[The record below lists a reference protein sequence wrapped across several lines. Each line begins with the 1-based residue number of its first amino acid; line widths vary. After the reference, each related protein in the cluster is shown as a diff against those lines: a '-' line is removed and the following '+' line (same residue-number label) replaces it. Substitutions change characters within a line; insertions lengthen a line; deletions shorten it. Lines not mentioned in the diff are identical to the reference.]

1 MKGRTRRSRD
11 ENSTTAVTGAH
22 IPLKVCAGSNC
33 RVFYHLG
40 MRTTPSFRHGLRDGL
55 PVFLAV
61 AVFGVAFG
69 VLAIQAGLA
78 PWLAIISSVVIVSGA
93 AQFALVGLIAAGPG
107 PVLVATTGL
116 ALRHLP
122 MSAKL
127 ADLIGDRSLPTR
139 VGLAW
144 VLTDETFGLTLRA
157 SQTGVPDLVTYK
169 AAADV
174 MLYSAWVSGTA
185 LGAFVGRAIE
195 PAALGIDVLFALLFL
210 GLAAPLIR
218 HRRDWLVAGLA
229 VAAALLAT
237 VVLPDAWQITG
248 AATTA
253 ALIGTA
259 VGD

>member
-1 MKGRTRRSRD
+1 MLD
-11 ENSTTAVTGAH
+11 
-22 IPLKVCAGSNC
+22 
-33 RVFYHLG
+33 
-40 MRTTPSFRHGLRDGL
+40 TPSFRRGLRDGF

-61 AVFGVAFG
+61 GVFGVAFG
-69 VLAIQAGLA
+69 VLAVQAGLA
-78 PWLAIISSVVIVSGA
+78 PWLAVLASVLVVSGA
-93 AQFALVGLIAAGPG
+93 AQFALVGLLAAGPG

-127 ADLIGDRSLPTR
+127 ADLIGNRSLRTR

-157 SQTGVPDLVTYK
+157 SQAGVADLVAYK

-174 MLYSAWVSGTA
+174 MLYSAWVVGTA
-185 LGAFVGRAIE
+185 LGGFVGRAID

-218 HRRDWLVAGLA
+218 IRRDWLVAGLA

-237 VVLPDAWQITG
+237 EVLPAAWRITG
-248 AATTA
+248 AATVA
-253 ALIGTA
+253 AIMGTA
-259 VGD
+259 FRD

>member
-1 MKGRTRRSRD
+1 MS
-11 ENSTTAVTGAH
+11 
-22 IPLKVCAGSNC
+22 AGS
-33 RVFYHLG
+33 
-40 MRTTPSFRHGLRDGL
+40 SFLRGLRDGF

-61 AVFGVAFG
+61 GVFGVAFG
-69 VLAIQAGLA
+69 VLAVRAGLS
-78 PWLAIISSVVIVSGA
+78 PWLAVVASVVIVSGA
-93 AQFALVGLIAAGPG
+93 AQFALVGLLAAGPA

-127 ADLIGDRSLPTR
+127 ADLIGDRRPLTR

-157 SQTGVPDLVTYK
+157 AHTGVPDLAAYK

-174 MLYSAWVSGTA
+174 MLYSAWVAGTA
-185 LGAFVGRAIE
+185 IGANVGRALD

-218 HRRDWLVAGLA
+218 SARDWLVAGLA
-229 VAAALLAT
+229 VGAALAAT
-237 VVLPDAWQITG
+237 AFLPDAWQITG
-248 AATTA
+248 AATLA

-259 VGD
+259 MRE

>member
-1 MKGRTRRSRD
+1 VLR
-11 ENSTTAVTGAH
+11 N
-22 IPLKVCAGSNC
+22 
-33 RVFYHLG
+33 
-40 MRTTPSFRHGLRDGL
+40 PSFRQGLRDGF

-61 AVFGVAFG
+61 GVFGIAFG
-69 VLAIQAGLA
+69 VLAVQAGLA
-78 PWLAIISSVVIVSGA
+78 AWLTVVASVVIVSGA
-93 AQFALVGLIAAGPG
+93 AQFALVGLLAAGPG

-127 ADLIGDRSLPTR
+127 ANLVGDRSLRTR

-157 SQTGVPDLVTYK
+157 SQTGVPDLAAYK
-169 AAADV
+169 AAADL

-185 LGAFVGRAIE
+185 VGAFVGKAID

-218 HRRDWLVAGLA
+218 TRRDWLVVGLA
-229 VAAALLAT
+229 VVCAALAT
-237 VVLPDAWQITG
+237 LVLPEAWQITG
-248 AATTA
+248 AATVA
-253 ALIGTA
+253 AFIGTA
-259 VGD
+259 IRE

>member
-1 MKGRTRRSRD
+1 MLDS
-11 ENSTTAVTGAH
+11 A
-22 IPLKVCAGSNC
+22 
-33 RVFYHLG
+33 
-40 MRTTPSFRHGLRDGL
+40 SFRRGLRDGF

-61 AVFGVAFG
+61 GVFGIAFG
-69 VLAIQAGLA
+69 VLAVQTGLA
-78 PWLAIISSVVIVSGA
+78 PWLAVVSSVVVVSGA
-93 AQFALVGLIAAGPG
+93 AQFALVGLLVAGPG

-127 ADLIGDRSLPTR
+127 ADLIGERSLRTR
-139 VGLAW
+139 VSLAW

-157 SQTGVPDLVTYK
+157 SQTGVPDLVAYK

-174 MLYSAWVSGTA
+174 MLYSAWVTGTA
-185 LGAFVGRAIE
+185 VGAFVGRAID

-218 HRRDWLVAGLA
+218 TRRDWLVVGLA
-229 VAAALLAT
+229 VASAMLGTL
-237 VVLPDAWQITG
+237 VLPEAWQITG
-248 AATTA
+248 AATAA

-259 VGD
+259 IRE

>member
-1 MKGRTRRSRD
+1 MAWWGFSGR
-11 ENSTTAVTGAH
+11 
-22 IPLKVCAGSNC
+22 P
-33 RVFYHLG
+33 FYHHG
-40 MRTTPSFRHGLRDGL
+40 MLDTPSFRRGLRDGF

-61 AVFGVAFG
+61 GVFGIAFG
-69 VLAIQAGLA
+69 VLAVQAGLA
-78 PWLAIISSVVIVSGA
+78 PWLAVLSSVVIVSGA
-93 AQFALVGLIAAGPG
+93 AQFALVGLLAAGSG

-127 ADLIGDRSLPTR
+127 ADLIGDRSLRTR

-157 SQTGVPDLVTYK
+157 SQTGVPDLVAYK
-169 AAADV
+169 SATDV

-185 LGAFVGRAIE
+185 LGAFVGRAID

-218 HRRDWLVAGLA
+218 TRRDWLVAGLA
-229 VAAALLAT
+229 VASAVVAT
-237 VVLPDAWQITG
+237 LVLPEAWQITG
-248 AATTA
+248 AATA
-253 ALIGTA
+253 AAFIGTA
-259 VGD
+259 IRD